1 MKRYYVYILTSKE
14 NTALYIGVTNDL
26 RRRLIEHKNEIAD
39 GFTKRYH
46 LHKLVYYEK
55 YSEIND
61 AISREKQL
69 KGWSRR
75 KKNALI
81 EKRNPD
87 WDDWGREGY

>member
-1 MKRYYVYILTSKE
+1 MTRYYVYILTSKE
-14 NTALYIGVTNDL
+14 NTALYVGVTNDL
-26 RRRLIEHKNEIAD
+26 RRRLIEHKNELAD

-46 LHKLVYYEK
+46 LHKLGYYEE

>member
-87 WDDWGREGY
+87 WDDWGKEG

>member
-87 WDDWGREGY
+87 WDDWGKEE

>member
-1 MKRYYVYILTSKE
+1 MTRYYVYILTSKE

-26 RRRLIEHKNEIAD
+26 RRRLIEHKNELAD

-46 LHKLVYYEK
+46 LHKLVYYEE

>member
-1 MKRYYVYILTSKE
+1 MTRYYVYILTSKE

-26 RRRLIEHKNEIAD
+26 RRRLIEHKNELAD

-46 LHKLVYYEK
+46 LHKLVYYEEF
-55 YSEIND
+55 SEIND

>member
-1 MKRYYVYILTSKE
+1 MTRYYVYILTSKE
-14 NTALYIGVTNDL
+14 NTALYVGVTNDL
-26 RRRLIEHKNEIAD
+26 RRRLIEHKNELAD

-46 LHKLVYYEK
+46 LHKLMYYEE